1 MSTLPAYVT
10 DATRLLLEDDYP
22 VVDNENAGLRKTGQ
36 SKLAIPNGDL
46 AKYVPDWLAKPGV
59 VRHLLDTLTAE
70 EGQALFESLA
80 HPDETTTEARQVRLE
95 DQALIKNQK
104 EQWLEKRAA
113 ALLVRAFPAIYGN
126 PAENQDAILTHA
138 GFRAGACHPSLT
150 GARDAFIVR
159 LIGLQLLIRRG
170 IEIRTLLDTQ
180 DGEQRFPLYGYTD
193 VETYNTGSWNDDLAG
208 AEPPGTAVKQ
218 TLSRQQQR
226 DMKRQRDPPT
236 YNGDTDNEPNYRALY
251 NTLKERYD
259 RRTAN
264 DDDEHQNK
272 RRKTGN
278 DRDVHPNIHPNMPNH
293 AFPTTA
299 IAKKPTLSLEDADT
313 ILQRP
318 EVDPCDCVDARVV
331 PEIVTKFNSGATIT
345 AGYIHGLIC
354 PSDQR
359 QTMSI
364 IDGDDGAG
372 FTVATGSTSTKKIT
386 TIYDILAVTD
396 AYIDSVASVQPMLGV
411 KLRQSFPRALHR
423 AHRRFHDDAPKTVA
437 YWDRHIASWAKGLTT
452 GANISLDYSK
462 GYADYIDEEMTATR
476 AETKKDDAYSAQVKQ
491 LQRQYAKLQR
501 QLAGA
506 PTTGTQGGGG
516 GGGGGKPRHFPN
528 AADQDCV
535 NFIAGKDCKI
545 LDDDGNCIFRHTGLV
560 KGSDPEAIRKRYDK
574 LKS

>member
-1 MSTLPAYVT
+1 MPNTNLPAYVT
-10 DATRLLLEDDYP
+10 DESRLILEDDHP
-22 VVDNENAGLRKTGQ
+22 VVDNENSGLRKTGQ
-36 SKLAIPNGDL
+36 SKLIIPDGGL
-46 AKYVPDWLAKPGV
+46 AKYVPEWLAKPGV
-59 VRHLLDTLTAE
+59 VRHLLDALTAE
-70 EGQALFESLA
+70 EGQALYEALA

-95 DQALIKNQK
+95 DQALIRNQK
-104 EQWLEKRAA
+104 EQWLDKRAT

-126 PAENQDAILTHA
+126 CPENHDAILTHA
-138 GFRAGACHPSLT
+138 GFRAGPCHPSLT

-180 DGEQRFPLYGYTD
+180 EGEQRFPLYGYPD
-193 VETYNTGSWNDDLAG
+193 VETYNGGSWNNALAG
-208 AEPPGTAVKQ
+208 AEPPGTEVRQ
-218 TLSRQQQR
+218 TLSKKQQR
-226 DMKRQRDPPT
+226 DMKRQREPPV
-236 YNGDTDNEPNYRALY
+236 YDEDTDKTPNYRALY

-259 RRTAN
+259 RRVAA
-264 DDDEHQNK
+264 DDDGHRNK
-272 RRKTGN
+272 RQKTGN
-278 DRDVHPNIHPNMPNH
+278 NRDVHPNMPNH
-293 AFPTTA
+293 AFPITA

-364 IDGDDGAG
+364 IDGTDGAG

-452 GANISLDYSK
+452 GANTSLDYSK

-501 QLAGA
+501 QLTGA

-516 GGGGGKPRHFPN
+516 GGGRPRNFPN
-528 AADQDCV
+528 AAEQDCV

-560 KGSDPEAIRKRYDK
+560 KGSDPDAIRKRYDK